1 LPLRFL
7 ELPLPAL
14 LGFGSPRQRLVRE
27 PESAP
32 ERGAMQPAKPVA
44 RSECIIDQRSR
55 KVSDR
60 LKDDLAGGTY
70 HQIIITLLHVFH
82 LGAGI
87 FIGATPRDEAGAAIS
102 ALNLN
107 CEIAVGH
114 GPLAMVNAKT
124 R

>member
-1 LPLRFL
+1 
-7 ELPLPAL
+7 
-14 LGFGSPRQRLVRE
+14 
-27 PESAP
+27 
-32 ERGAMQPAKPVA
+32 MQPAKPVA

-55 KVSDR
+55 RLSNR

-70 HQIIITLLHVFH
+70 HQIIMTLLHVFH

-87 FIGATPRDEAGAAIS
+87 FIGAIPPDEVGAAIS

-107 CEIAVGH
+107 CEIAIGR